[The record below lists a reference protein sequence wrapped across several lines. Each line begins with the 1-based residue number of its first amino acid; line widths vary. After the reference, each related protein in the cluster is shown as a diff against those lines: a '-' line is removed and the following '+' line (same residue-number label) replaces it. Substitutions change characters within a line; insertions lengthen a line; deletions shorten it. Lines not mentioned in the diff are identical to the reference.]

1 MASKYWIKLY
11 HEILDDPKMG
21 RLSDRLWRRVIEM
34 FLLAGDYDKDGELP
48 PVEDVAWRLRTD
60 NETLQQD
67 IETLQ
72 RIGILSVNGSIHL
85 VTNFSERQS
94 AMSGAERISRFRDS
108 KRKEEYYGNDDET
121 DSVTEDVTNCYTD
134 IDIDKEVDTDIDA
147 DKYIKP
153 IPTYADLRKTW
164 IALFPNK
171 PKPRENNK
179 TLTAKVKTRM
189 NSQDFY
195 DNWSGAMYFASRHPG
210 LVNAD
215 WFDFAWFV
223 HNDDN
228 YEKVMN
234 GKYNFLDNPT
244 GKPQPPARAIKP
256 VSAKDL

>member
-1 MASKYWIKLY
+1 MLSIMIIVYTAKKKAYYQIVNWWEYQQPQWAYPSEYPAPDGWTDRLRYRKDGHVLTENWKPDEGKKQTEPL
-11 HEILDDPKMG
+11 PKALPKDLPNTDT
-21 RLSDRLWRRVIEM
+21 LSDSQAHSI
-34 FLLAGDYDKDGELP
+34 
-48 PVEDVAWRLRTD
+48 
-60 NETLQQD
+60 
-67 IETLQ
+67 
-72 RIGILSVNGSIHL
+72 SGSISISDS
-85 VTNFSERQS
+85 NKER
-94 AMSGAERISRFRDS
+94 
-108 KRKEEYYGNDDET
+108 
-121 DSVTEDVTNCYTD
+121 D
-134 IDIDKEVDTDIDA
+134 IP
-147 DKYIKP
+147 P
-153 IPTYADLRKTW
+153 IPSYADLRKTW

-171 PKPRENNK
+171 PQPRENNK